1 MPDPVFLTHNI
12 AVPASSR
19 GSGSK
24 FSPTSELMWTCSRQ
38 TFVEKMSVKFQNNVN
53 SLASVS
59 ICDLIEYIVT
69 RHIFF
74 LRATGKTR

>member
-1 MPDPVFLTHNI
+1 MLDPVFLTHNI
-12 AVPASSR
+12 AVPTSSR

-69 RHIFF
+69 RHFF
-74 LRATGKTR
+74 F